1 MTTLFRTVMGVSGL
15 SSCFGDNSNNNN
27 NNKPS
32 NETLL
37 LVAFISFLLFAS
49 VQLVV
54 AIIAKSEAMIGDCA
68 AMAVDVSNL
77 WF

>member
-1 MTTLFRTVMGVSGL
+1 MSGL

-37 LVAFISFLLFAS
+37 LVAFISLLLFAS

-54 AIIAKSEAMIGDCA
+54 AIKSEAMIGDCA
-68 AMAVDVSNL
+68 AMAVDVSDL
-77 WF
+77 WFLI

>member
-1 MTTLFRTVMGVSGL
+1 MYMSGL
-15 SSCFGDNSNNNN
+15 SSCFGDNSNNN

-68 AMAVDVSNL
+68 AMAVDVSDL
-77 WF
+77 WFLI